1 MKRVRKFASSHPKL
15 SKTTST
21 HWWYSSLPT
30 EEKEA
35 FARVANAQEIKDA
48 FNKRFPGYNLSR
60 VDGMD
65 EIYATGPPVKGTSD
79 EVFYTKHI
87 DGPFEFYR
95 FASVYRCLIG
105 LDDNTTTV
113 TKFPMIPDKI
123 TATTGDV
130 FGFDFNKEIHYIEKD
145 PSRKDKDQRIVLKCH
160 YAVSPPFIGFW
171 GTLLGTL
178 NVLYNMLFRALFL
191 KTIRPSTWFEDLLA
205 RFGVVGVTKLV
216 YKVEQYVGYNNIMYL
231 ALVLA
236 NAWSLQSFELWLV
249 CTSFVHYLRYIT
261 TYYNR
266 DNIAYEDFKRDVLL
280 FKSIALMNLAY
291 VYLSPFDF
299 EISRVLNEVN
309 PRCLAMIVVGY
320 ALSMKATKALGL
332 DRTYFGVELGFLA
345 PKWIDEFP
353 YGTIP
358 HPMIVSQL
366 LALYVVVIFFF
377 FIEEK
382 DNFTPSNNNTGTDS
396 TTPITSRTDRTVLGF
411 FLYTWDCT

>member
-1 MKRVRKFASSHPKL
+1 LKRVRKFASSHPKL

-145 PSRKDKDQRIVLKCH
+145 PSRKDKDQRIVRG
-160 YAVSPPFIGFW
+160 I
-171 GTLLGTL
+171 
-178 NVLYNMLFRALFL
+178 RA
-191 KTIRPSTWFEDLLA
+191 RSA
-205 RFGVVGVTKLV
+205 R
-216 YKVEQYVGYNNIMYL
+216 I
-231 ALVLA
+231 
-236 NAWSLQSFELWLV
+236 
-249 CTSFVHYLRYIT
+249 
-261 TYYNR
+261 
-266 DNIAYEDFKRDVLL
+266 
-280 FKSIALMNLAY
+280 
-291 VYLSPFDF
+291 
-299 EISRVLNEVN
+299 
-309 PRCLAMIVVGY
+309 
-320 ALSMKATKALGL
+320 
-332 DRTYFGVELGFLA
+332 
-345 PKWIDEFP
+345 
-353 YGTIP
+353 
-358 HPMIVSQL
+358 
-366 LALYVVVIFFF
+366 
-377 FIEEK
+377 
-382 DNFTPSNNNTGTDS
+382 
-396 TTPITSRTDRTVLGF
+396 
-411 FLYTWDCT
+411 